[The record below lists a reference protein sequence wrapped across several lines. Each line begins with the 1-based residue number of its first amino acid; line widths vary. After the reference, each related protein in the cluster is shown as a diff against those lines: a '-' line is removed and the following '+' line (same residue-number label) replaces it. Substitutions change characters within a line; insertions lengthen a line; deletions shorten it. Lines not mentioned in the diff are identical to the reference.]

1 MWRGDH
7 GLVRDVQNR
16 EQARDAVRGGGGVWG
31 AEPLLV
37 SVTWGPVRGA
47 GGWGGGGGGGGGS
60 RVSGAPGP
68 LVIIGN
74 VGWGRAKACTRFFL
88 CTLSTTTDSGGLRY

>member
-1 MWRGDH
+1 MFRTVNK
-7 GLVRDVQNR
+7 LVMQCVW
-16 EQARDAVRGGGGVWG
+16 GGGVASFG
-31 AEPLLV
+31 CGRKEK
-37 SVTWGPVRGA
+37 RG
-47 GGWGGGGGGGGGS
+47 GVGVGGGGGGGS

-88 CTLSTTTDSGGLRY
+88 CTLSTTTDSGGLRYSSTMFGERRTRVQV

>member
-1 MWRGDH
+1 MFRTVNK
-7 GLVRDVQNR
+7 LVMQC
-16 EQARDAVRGGGGVWG
+16 GGGGG
-31 AEPLLV
+31 
-37 SVTWGPVRGA
+37 
-47 GGWGGGGGGGGGS
+47 GGWGGGPGPPCSFGECGGGGGGGGGS

-88 CTLSTTTDSGGLRY
+88 CTLSTTTDSGGLRYSSTMFGERRTRVQV